1 MEALGSSL
9 TTESCSLGHSGK
21 AGVGVGLGQ
30 VRVCPE
36 QFGDKGPA
44 CDGRC
49 GGFGYKRHFVQPKL
63 CPILLG

>member
-1 MEALGSSL
+1 MEALGSL
-9 TTESCSLGHSGK
+9 LATESCSLGHSGK

-44 CDGRC
+44 CEG
-49 GGFGYKRHFVQPKL
+49 
-63 CPILLG
+63 